1 MSKDENG
8 NPKRTLFTQILPYD
22 VIGELSLLYDQ
33 KRTAT
38 AIADEDSELLVL
50 EKKLLNTIL
59 KVNSPF
65 SFQTLFYFKGR

>member
-1 MSKDENG
+1 LYNVSKDENG
-8 NPKRTLFTQILPYD
+8 NPKNSLFTVILPYD

-38 AIADEDSELLVL
+38 AIANEETELLVL

-59 KVNSPF
+59 KV
-65 SFQTLFYFKGR
+65 LKK